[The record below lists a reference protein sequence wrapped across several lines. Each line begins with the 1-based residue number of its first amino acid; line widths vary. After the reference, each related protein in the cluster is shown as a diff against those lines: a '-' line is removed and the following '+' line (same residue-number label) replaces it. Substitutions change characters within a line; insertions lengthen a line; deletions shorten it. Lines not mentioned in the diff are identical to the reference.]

1 VNVNKSL
8 GDGALAVFCAP
19 NHLADDADAA
29 VTAAVSIHRL
39 VAGDST
45 ARFGSASGSTPVWL
59 IAGPTAVEASSSSP
73 DRASQSSTGRRATLV
88 RSPALHQCV
97 RRSSSRGGS

>member
-59 IAGPTAVEASSSSP
+59 IAGPTAVEASLSSP
-73 DRASQSSTGRRATLV
+73 DVGGQGKIPTDGQLISPLVVMSS
-88 RSPALHQCV
+88 PH
-97 RRSSSRGGS
+97 